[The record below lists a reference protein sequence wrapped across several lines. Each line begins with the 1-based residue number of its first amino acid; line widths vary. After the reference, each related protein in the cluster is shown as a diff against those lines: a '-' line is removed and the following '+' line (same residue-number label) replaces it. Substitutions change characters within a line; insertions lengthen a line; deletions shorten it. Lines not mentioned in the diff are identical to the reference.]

1 MAIRINGDGYTH
13 STLVLEQMFDRTEV
27 LMKSRRLRWQQLTHA
42 KEGTQLDGG
51 SLARNGEL
59 ARNRAIEESH
69 AIGSPMDAIA
79 LKLHELNNKQFVIF
93 LDNEKMDVPMERLQ
107 EWPRI

>member
-1 MAIRINGDGYTH
+1 
-13 STLVLEQMFDRTEV
+13 
-27 LMKSRRLRWQQLTHA
+27 MKSRRLRWQQLTHA

-79 LKLHELNNKQFVIF
+79 QKLHELNNKQVVIF

>member
-27 LMKSRRLRWQQLTHA
+27 LMKSRRLRWQQLTHT
-42 KEGTQLDGG
+42 KQGTQLDDGK
-51 SLARNGEL
+51 LTRENEMARNW
-59 ARNRAIEESH
+59 AIKKGH
-69 AIGSPMDAIA
+69 AIGSPIDAIA
-79 LKLHELNNKQFVIF
+79 EKLHELNNKQFVIF
-93 LDNEKMDVPMERLQ
+93 LDNERMDVPMERLQ